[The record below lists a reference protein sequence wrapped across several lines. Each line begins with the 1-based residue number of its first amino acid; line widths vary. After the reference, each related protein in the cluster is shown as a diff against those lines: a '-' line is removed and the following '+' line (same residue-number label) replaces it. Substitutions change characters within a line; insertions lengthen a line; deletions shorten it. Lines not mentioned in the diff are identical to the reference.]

1 MQHRH
6 LPRNLQDALN
16 NLLILF
22 TCRCMKSCG
31 IVHFTPNINCA
42 RHSLNHKSHQLNVS
56 TKASSIER
64 SNSCD
69 SVWGPICTSVQQEFN
84 NFKMASLASPR
95 GSMMKVQN
103 RPSSIHQYS
112 KMAFQTNF
120 YIWGGFFV
128 SKSFSNRNQQIKEN
142 LKTVSIRNLQN
153 IFHLQKRKF

>member
-120 YIWGGFFV
+120 YIWGGFFCIQV
-128 SKSFSNRNQQIKEN
+128 FFKSES
-142 LKTVSIRNLQN
+142 TD
-153 IFHLQKRKF
+153 KRKLKNCFN

>member
-120 YIWGGFFV
+120 YIWVFFFCIQV
-128 SKSFSNRNQQIKEN
+128 FFKSES
-142 LKTVSIRNLQN
+142 TD
-153 IFHLQKRKF
+153 KRKLKNCFN

>member
-120 YIWGGFFV
+120 YIWGVFFCIQV
-128 SKSFSNRNQQIKEN
+128 FFKSES
-142 LKTVSIRNLQN
+142 TD
-153 IFHLQKRKF
+153 KRKLKNCFN

>member
-120 YIWGGFFV
+120 YIWGFFFCIQV
-128 SKSFSNRNQQIKEN
+128 FFKSES
-142 LKTVSIRNLQN
+142 TD
-153 IFHLQKRKF
+153 KRKLKNCFN

>member
-120 YIWGGFFV
+120 YIWGGVFCIQVFF
-128 SKSFSNRNQQIKEN
+128 KSES
-142 LKTVSIRNLQN
+142 TD
-153 IFHLQKRKF
+153 KRKLKNCFN